1 MLPDSIELQERAGLL
16 LTLCDKVKGI
26 KMMEKVEKLYLQNPN
41 LAYALSESL
50 PDIGSVRETI
60 FLAWTKPYLSGT
72 ASPVADFEINGR
84 TFEIG
89 GKNKGRK
96 QLQEAA
102 EGYVIKDDIEYA
114 FKGTFSLSQKTQGS
128 LLTWAWRENALLRT
142 IPLWHFGF
150 LY

>member
-1 MLPDSIELQERAGLL
+1 MLRFLL
-16 LTLCDKVKGI
+16 YPV
-26 KMMEKVEKLYLQNPN
+26 
-41 LAYALSESL
+41 LAFAFSEFL

-60 FLAWTKPYLSGT
+60 FLAWTKPYLSVT
-72 ASPVADFEINGR
+72 ASPVSDFEINGR

-114 FKGTFSLSQKTQGS
+114 FKGT
-128 LLTWAWRENALLRT
+128 
-142 IPLWHFGF
+142 IPLWHGGF